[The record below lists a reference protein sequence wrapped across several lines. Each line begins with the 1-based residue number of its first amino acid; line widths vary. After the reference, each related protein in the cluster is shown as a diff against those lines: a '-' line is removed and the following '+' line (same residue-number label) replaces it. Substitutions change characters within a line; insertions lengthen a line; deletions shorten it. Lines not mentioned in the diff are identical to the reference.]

1 MGRSAVGMEPATAHA
16 GNTQDAAGV
25 AGREETGLRVKR
37 KPLEKRPKGATTAMP
52 VGVSGRNPSVEG
64 GRREAARTANLRWG
78 RYVVWL
84 RVQAP

>member
-1 MGRSAVGMEPATAHA
+1 MGRSAVGLEPVTTQV
-16 GNTQDAAGV
+16 GNSADAAGV
-25 AGREETGLRVKR
+25 AGRKETGLRVKR
-37 KPLEKRPKGATTAMP
+37 KPLGKRPKGATAAMP

-64 GRREAARTANLRWG
+64 GRRDAARTANLRWG